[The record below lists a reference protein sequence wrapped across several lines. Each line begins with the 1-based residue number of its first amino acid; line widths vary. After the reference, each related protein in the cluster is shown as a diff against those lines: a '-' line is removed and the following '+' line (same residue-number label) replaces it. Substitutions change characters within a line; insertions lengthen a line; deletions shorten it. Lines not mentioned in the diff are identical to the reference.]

1 MCESNL
7 AWYVPPSG
15 NFTFFSMCLV
25 KIPEGNASGI
35 KMLVKTRGK
44 VKLPEGGM
52 YDAQFERNIKIIYF
66 TLKIFFFKFSK
77 SSNSCQNY
85 IFEKKNSNV
94 IWGFFNLVILWT

>member
-52 YDAQFERNIKIIYF
+52 GDAQFERNIKKINYF
-66 TLKIFFFKFSK
+66 IK
-77 SSNSCQNY
+77 
-85 IFEKKNSNV
+85 
-94 IWGFFNLVILWT
+94 

>member
-52 YDAQFERNIKIIYF
+52 GDA
-66 TLKIFFFKFSK
+66 
-77 SSNSCQNY
+77 
-85 IFEKKNSNV
+85 
-94 IWGFFNLVILWT
+94 